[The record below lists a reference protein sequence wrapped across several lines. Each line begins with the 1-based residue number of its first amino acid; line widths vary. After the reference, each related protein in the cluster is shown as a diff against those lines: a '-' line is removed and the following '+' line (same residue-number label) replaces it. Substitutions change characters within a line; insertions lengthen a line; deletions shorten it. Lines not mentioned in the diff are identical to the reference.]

1 MSVLFWALM
10 RPGLSAKRLVV
21 KVGSAVLA
29 GEEGLDQRA
38 VGEIARQL
46 ARLSQE
52 GREVVLVSSGAVAAG
67 MRRLGLKERPKD
79 MPLKQAL
86 AAIGQ
91 PLLMAHWQEAF
102 RPHGL
107 TVAQVLLTAE
117 DLSARGRYLNAKA
130 TLRAL
135 LDLGVIPIINENDTV
150 AFQEIRFGDN
160 DQLSARVAA
169 LVEAGLLLL
178 LSDVDALYEDD
189 PKQNPLARPILEVE
203 SVEAVLGHAGEG
215 NPLGSGGMKSK
226 LLAARIAGR
235 VGIPTFLLPGR
246 RPGALLEALAGAPLG
261 TYFHARRRY
270 RGEKAWLYGLL
281 RPKGELV
288 LDRGAVRALKERG
301 ASLLPA
307 GVKEVRGRFSRGEA
321 VRLLSEEGEEVGV
334 GLANYA
340 SEEIARIRG
349 RRSAEI
355 EELLGYRYTEEVVH
369 RDHLALKEEA

>member
-1 MSVLFWALM
+1 M

-29 GEEGLDQRA
+29 GPGGLDLGVMA
-38 VGEIARQL
+38 ELARQVL
-46 ARLSQE
+46 ALKAA

-67 MRRLGLKERPKD
+67 MSATGLPRPQD

-91 PLLMAHWQEAF
+91 PLLMAAWREAF
-102 RPHGL
+102 RGVP
-107 TVAQVLLTAE
+107 VAQVLLTAE
-117 DLSARGRYLNAKA
+117 DLASRERYLSAKA
-130 TLRAL
+130 TLKAL
-135 LDLGVIPIINENDTV
+135 LDLGAIPVINENDTV

-178 LSDVDALYEDD
+178 LSDVDALYEED
-189 PKQNPLARPILEVE
+189 PKQNPEAKPILEVQDPA
-203 SVEAVLGHAGEG
+203 SVLRHAGEG
-215 NPLGSGGMKSK
+215 NPLGSGGMRSK
-226 LLAARIAGR
+226 LLAARLAGR
-235 VGIPTFLLPGR
+235 VGIPTLLLPGR
-246 RPGALLEALAGAPLG
+246 RPGVIVEALEGRALG
-261 TYFHARRRY
+261 TYFHAQRRY
-270 RGEKAWLYGLL
+270 RGQRAWLYGLL

-288 LDRGAVRALKERG
+288 LDQGAVRALKERG

-307 GVKEVRGRFSRGEA
+307 GVKEVRGRFGRGEA
-321 VRLLSEEGEEVGV
+321 VRLLAEGGEEVGV

-340 SEEIARIRG
+340 AEEIARIKG
-349 RRSAEI
+349 RKSSEI
-355 EELLGYRYTEEVVH
+355 EAILGYRYTEEVVH

>member
-1 MSVLFWALM
+1 M

-29 GEEGLDQRA
+29 GERGLDLEA
-38 VGEIARQL
+38 MTEIARQVAAL
-46 ARLSQE
+46 REE

-67 MRRLGLKERPKD
+67 MRRLGLGERPKD

-107 TVAQVLLTAE
+107 TVAQVLLTTE

-150 AFQEIRFGDN
+150 AFHEIRFGDN

-178 LSDVDALYEDD
+178 LSDVDALYEED
-189 PKQNPLARPILEVE
+189 PKRNPEARPVPEVE
-203 SVEAVLGHAGEG
+203 SVEAVLGHAGGG
-215 NPLGSGGMKSK
+215 NPLGSGGMRSK
-226 LLAARIAGR
+226 LLAARIAAR
-235 VGIPTFLLPGR
+235 VGVPTLLLPVR
-246 RPGALLEALAGAPLG
+246 RTWVLL
-261 TYFHARRRY
+261 
-270 RGEKAWLYGLL
+270 
-281 RPKGELV
+281 
-288 LDRGAVRALKERG
+288 
-301 ASLLPA
+301 
-307 GVKEVRGRFSRGEA
+307 
-321 VRLLSEEGEEVGV
+321 
-334 GLANYA
+334 
-340 SEEIARIRG
+340 
-349 RRSAEI
+349 
-355 EELLGYRYTEEVVH
+355 
-369 RDHLALKEEA
+369 

>member
-1 MSVLFWALM
+1 M

-29 GEEGLDQRA
+29 GPGGLDRE
-38 VGEIARQL
+38 VFRELARQVAAL
-46 ARLSQE
+46 RGE

-67 MRRLGLKERPKD
+67 MAHMALPRPQD

-91 PLLMAHWQEAF
+91 PLLMALWGEALGAW
-102 RPHGL
+102 GL
-107 TVAQVLLTAE
+107 KAAQVLLTAE
-117 DLSARGRYLNAKA
+117 DLSSRERYLNAKA
-130 TLRAL
+130 TLKAL
-135 LDLGVIPIINENDTV
+135 LELGVVPVVNENDTV

-169 LVEAGLLLL
+169 LVEAGLLVL
-178 LSDVDALYEDD
+178 LSDVDALYEED
-189 PKQNPLARPILEVE
+189 PKRNPEAKPILEVADPG
-203 SVEAVLGHAGEG
+203 SVLSHAGEG
-215 NPLGSGGMKSK
+215 NPLGSGGMRSK
-226 LLAARIAGR
+226 ILAARLAGR
-235 VGIPTFLLPGR
+235 VGIPTLLLPGR
-246 RPGALLEALAGAPLG
+246 RPGVLLEALGGAPLG
-261 TYFHARRRY
+261 TYFHAKRRY

-288 LDRGAVRALKERG
+288 LDQGAVLALRKRG

-307 GVKEVRGRFSRGEA
+307 GIKEVRGRFGRGEA
-321 VRLLSEEGEEVGV
+321 VRLLSEGGEEVGV

-340 SEEIARIRG
+340 SEEIARIKG
-349 RRSAEI
+349 KRSAEI
-355 EELLGYRYTEEVVH
+355 EALLGYRYTEEVVH

>member
-1 MSVLFWALM
+1 M

-21 KVGSAVLA
+21 KVGSAVLT
-29 GEEGLDQRA
+29 GERGLDLEVMA
-38 VGEIARQL
+38 EIARQMAAL
-46 ARLSQE
+46 RE
-52 GREVVLVSSGAVAAG
+52 KGREVVLVSSGAVAAG

-79 MPLKQAL
+79 MPKKQAL
-86 AAIGQ
+86 AALGQ
-91 PLLMAHWQEAF
+91 PLLMAFWQEAF
-102 RPHGL
+102 APFGL
-107 TVAQVLLTAE
+107 PVAQVLLTAE
-117 DLSARGRYLNAKA
+117 DLSSRSRYLNAKA

-135 LDLGVIPIINENDTV
+135 LDLGAIPVINENDTV
-150 AFQEIRFGDN
+150 AFEEIRFGDN

-169 LVEAGLLLL
+169 LVEAGLLAL
-178 LSDVDALYEDD
+178 LSDVDALYEED
-189 PKQNPLARPILEVE
+189 PKKNPQARPIPEVE
-203 SVEAVLGHAGEG
+203 SVEAVLAHAGEE

-235 VGIPTFLLPGR
+235 VGIPTLLLPGK
-246 RPGALLEALAGAPLG
+246 RPGVLLQALSGAPLG

-270 RGEKAWLYGLL
+270 RGEKAWLFGLL

-307 GVKEVRGRFSRGEA
+307 GVKEVRGRFGRGEA

-340 SEEIARIRG
+340 SEEIARIKG

-355 EELLGYRYTEEVVH
+355 EAVLGYRYTEEVVH